1 VSWHRGQLVLF
12 FAPVYRC
19 LLIEQEKLMIKQ
31 RTINHTVTTVG
42 VGLHKGEKVTL
53 TLRPAP
59 DNTGIVFRRVDLT
72 PVVDFKITPSLV
84 GDTVMC
90 TCLINEQGVRLSTTE
105 HLMAAIAGLG
115 IDNLVI
121 DVDAP
126 EIPIMDG
133 SANPFVYLLLE
144 AGIAE
149 QRLAKK
155 FIRIKRAVRVE
166 DGDKWAEF
174 KPYNGFK
181 LDFAISFNHPVISET
196 TQHMVMEFSAASF
209 IKEISRARTFGF
221 LHEVEFLRAN
231 NLALGGSMDNAVVLD
246 EFRVLN
252 QDGLRYEDE
261 FIKHKILDAIGD
273 LYMAGY
279 SILGEFSSFKTGHA
293 LNNQLLGAVLANQEN
308 WEFVTFD
315 DKAEMPISFLA
326 PQLA

>member
-1 VSWHRGQLVLF
+1 
-12 FAPVYRC
+12 
-19 LLIEQEKLMIKQ
+19 MIKQ

-196 TQHMVMEFSAASF
+196 TQQMVMEFSAASF

>member
-1 VSWHRGQLVLF
+1 
-12 FAPVYRC
+12 
-19 LLIEQEKLMIKQ
+19 MIKQ
-31 RTINHTVTTVG
+31 RTLAKSVSSIG

-59 DNTGIVFRRVDLT
+59 DNTGIVFRRVDLN
-72 PVVDFKITPSLV
+72 PAVDFKIRPELV

-90 TCLINEQGVRLSTTE
+90 TCLIDDNGIRLSTTE

-115 IDNLVI
+115 IDNLLI
-121 DVDAP
+121 EVDAA

-144 AGIAE
+144 AGVVE
-149 QRLAKK
+149 QKQAKK
-155 FIRIKRAVRVE
+155 FIRIKKPVRVE

-174 KPYNGFK
+174 RPHHGF
-181 LDFAISFNHPVISET
+181 LIDFEISFNHPVISESR
-196 TQHMVMEFSAASF
+196 QHVRMDFSAASF

-221 LHEVEFLRAN
+221 LQDIEYLRAN
-231 NLALGGSMDNAVVLD
+231 RLALGGSMDNAVVLD

-252 QDGLRYEDE
+252 QDGLRYDDE
-261 FIKHKILDAIGD
+261 FVKHKILDAIGD

-279 SILGEFSSFKTGHA
+279 SILGEFKAYKTGHA
-293 LNNQLLGAVLANQEN
+293 LNNQLLCAVLAEQEN

-315 DKAEMPISFLA
+315 KPAQLPISYLA

>member
-1 VSWHRGQLVLF
+1 
-12 FAPVYRC
+12 
-19 LLIEQEKLMIKQ
+19 MIKQ
-31 RTINHTVTTVG
+31 RTIAKSISSIG

-59 DNTGIVFRRVDLT
+59 DNTGIVFRRVDLN
-72 PVVDFKITPSLV
+72 PIVDFKVTPELV

-90 TCLINEQGVRLSTTE
+90 TCLINDEGVRLSTTE
-105 HLMAAIAGLG
+105 HLMAAVAGLG
-115 IDNLVI
+115 IDNLFI
-121 DVDAP
+121 EVDSA

-144 AGIAE
+144 AGISE
-149 QRLAKK
+149 QKKAKK
-155 FIRIKRAVRVE
+155 FIRIKQKVRVE

-174 KPYNGFK
+174 VPHHGFRM
-181 LDFAISFNHPVISET
+181 DFAIDFDHPVISET
-196 TQHMVMEFSAASF
+196 KQRMHIDFSAASF
-209 IKEISRARTFGF
+209 IKDISRARTFGF
-221 LHEVEFLRAN
+221 LQDIEYLRAN
-231 NLALGGSMDNAVVLD
+231 NLALGGSFDNAVVLD

-279 SILGEFSSFKTGHA
+279 SILGEFRSYKTGHA
-293 LNNQLLGAVLANQEN
+293 LNNQLLNAVLAEQAN
-308 WEFVTFD
+308 WEFVSFD
-315 DKAEMPISFLA
+315 KEEQMPISYLA

>member
-1 VSWHRGQLVLF
+1 MLCCAAVWDCSVF
-12 FAPVYRC
+12 
-19 LLIEQEKLMIKQ
+19 EQEKMMIKQ
-31 RTINHTVTTVG
+31 RTITKTISSIG

-59 DNTGIVFRRVDLT
+59 DNTGIVFRRVDLN
-72 PVVDFKITPSLV
+72 PVVDFKVAPELV

-90 TCLINEQGVRLSTTE
+90 TCLINPQGVRLSTTE
-105 HLMAAIAGLG
+105 HLMAAVAGLG
-115 IDNLVI
+115 IDNLIVE
-121 DVDAP
+121 VDSA

-144 AGIAE
+144 AGVSE
-149 QRLAKK
+149 QKLAKK
-155 FIRIKRAVRVE
+155 FIRIKKTVRVE

-174 KPYNGFK
+174 KPHHGFRI
-181 LDFAISFNHPVISET
+181 DFAIDFDHPVIAET
-196 TQHMVMEFSAASF
+196 RQHMKVDFSAAGF
-209 IKEISRARTFGF
+209 IKDISRARTFGF
-221 LHEVEFLRAN
+221 LQDIEYLRAN
-231 NLALGGSMDNAVVLD
+231 NLALGGSFDNAVVLD

-252 QDGLRYEDE
+252 QDGLRYDDE

-279 SILGEFSSFKTGHA
+279 SILGEFKAYKTGHA
-293 LNNQLLGAVLANQEN
+293 LNNQLLCAVLANQEN

-315 DKAEMPISFLA
+315 KPAQLPISYLA